1 MQFDLVDNRGIGGN
15 CSARTLG
22 AEGKLIREIEAV
34 DTAGSH
40 QLEGIDEAWEHGT
53 TDDMDDGFAV
63 AIGLVDGLTAEEVEA
78 TIVETDAF
86 SKACLAAFA
95 LGEDLVVESLVA
107 HLVTLDGG
115 ICFDKIVEINLL
127 QTVDLLGHV
136 LSLVLEDCYILHVYE
151 SIGFLGHLV
160 GEMVLRTAFQG
171 VGESLENDVVVED
184 GIQKDAMER
193 HVGKVLA
200 IAP

>member
-22 AEGKLIREIEAV
+22 AEGKLIRDIEAV
-34 DTAGSH
+34 DTAGRH

-95 LGEDLVVESLVA
+95 LGED
-107 HLVTLDGG
+107 LVTLDGG